1 MTTVHSS
8 ADCPSLLMPLVYVL
22 LGIAARVWV
31 FARLRLC
38 CLLLLW
44 LCFEGKCRSVAGL
57 VLVHAFGSWQRCV

>member
-38 CLLLLW
+38 CLLVQLYYVL
-44 LCFEGKCRSVAGL
+44 RNDSAVAG
-57 VLVHAFGSWQRCV
+57 LVHAFGSWQRCVW